1 MKKYFYIYNF
11 EQAKFFIDSGLKLLE
26 IGKGTYGDI
35 YHKFERNEVSENVF
49 TLWNEKPRNNDDDL
63 KEI

>member
-11 EQAKFFIDSGLKLLE
+11 EQAKFFIDSGLKVLE
-26 IGKGTYGDI
+26 IGKGAYGDI
-35 YHKFERNEVSENVF
+35 YHKFLRDDTAEQVF
-49 TLWNEKPRNNDDDL
+49 YIWNSKPRNNDL